1 MDVGGNEGVEVDDDD
16 EDVVM
21 DMDDRQQH
29 MNARKNDRATGDTV
43 HANILSEGPTMI
55 TNKNCELLLIC

>member
-1 MDVGGNEGVEVDDDD
+1 MDDDD